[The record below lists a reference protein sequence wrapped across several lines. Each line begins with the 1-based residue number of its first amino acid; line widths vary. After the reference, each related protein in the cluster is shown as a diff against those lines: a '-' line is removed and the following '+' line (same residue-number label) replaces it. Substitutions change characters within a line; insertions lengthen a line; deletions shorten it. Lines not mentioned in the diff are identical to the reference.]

1 MDICNKKYF
10 YKEYILDFPG
20 GTVDK
25 NFPEI
30 QGSQVQSLVRK
41 YLTCHVAEQL
51 NPRNTIPEPEF

>member
-1 MDICNKKYF
+1 MDICNKKNF

-41 YLTCHVAEQL
+41 YLTCRTTK
-51 NPRNTIPEPEF
+51 PT